1 MIAIVIVVRFL
12 GVDNYGRFSSL
23 LAVVGI
29 LSRIVDFGIEPIVF
43 REFSKDRDNYHIFS
57 AGLNL
62 RFVLYIILVIGF
74 NLVAPFIAFTTR
86 EILLTNIL
94 FTTIIFSAKMV
105 IVRESMATPFKVSMK
120 MHYPML
126 LAIFDNIVLLFLILF
141 IPIMKDPVLYFVI
154 VYTASNIPGFILS
167 FYYLSKK
174 FGYKYEFTLE
184 KGMWLLKESLPLF
197 GFVVL
202 TNIFL
207 QIDVVILD
215 SFKGHYDVGIYSA
228 GARLTMPLS
237 IIPGAIVTTVFPIL
251 VKRLK
256 EKENTEFINNMVI
269 KLLYFISFVI
279 ASVFTFESG
288 SLVTIIFGNQFSAT
302 AYSAS
307 ILYWC
312 QIFIFFAFYSLS
324 VLIADNKQHY
334 NFLYAGVQ
342 AGVNVLFCFILIPQ
356 YSFVGASIAK
366 LIASF
371 VSFIFIL
378 FALNKFGFRPS
389 IGRYRILLWSVIL
402 AAVLWVTSLLPVIPY
417 LFVSAIAVA
426 TVTFAT
432 KLFSNEEM
440 LTFFRLAN
448 REELGRKL
456 LTKLSLMN

>member
-12 GVDNYGRFSSL
+12 GVDNYGKFSLL

-29 LSRIVDFGIEPIVF
+29 LSKIVDFGIEPIVF
-43 REFSKDRDNYHIFS
+43 REFSKDKNNYHIFS

-62 RFVLYIILVIGF
+62 RFVLYLILVVGF
-74 NLVAPFIAFTTR
+74 NITAPFINYTFD
-86 EILLTNIL
+86 EIVLTNIL

-105 IVRESMATPFKVSMK
+105 IVRESLATPFKVNLK

-126 LAIFDNIVLLFLILF
+126 MAILDNLALLLFILF
-141 IPIMKDPVLYFVI
+141 IPFVKEPVFYFVV
-154 VYTASNIPGFILS
+154 VYALSNIPGFVLT
-167 FYYLSKK
+167 FYFLRKK
-174 FGYKYEFTLE
+174 FGYKYEFTLA
-184 KGMWLLKESLPLF
+184 KGWWLLKESLPLF

-215 SFKGHYDVGIYSA
+215 YFKGHYEVGIYSA
-228 GARLTMPLS
+228 GSRLTMPLS

-256 EKENTEFINNMVI
+256 ENENTDFINNMVI

-279 ASVFTFESG
+279 ASVFTFESK
-288 SLVTIIFGNQFSAT
+288 SLVTIIFGSQYAAT

-312 QIFIFFAFYSLS
+312 QIFLFFGFYSLS

-334 NFLYAGVQ
+334 NFLYAAIQ
-342 AGVNVLFCFILIPQ
+342 AGVNVVFCFILIPN
-356 YSFVGASIAK
+356 YSYVGASIAK

-371 VSFIFIL
+371 ISFVFVL

-389 IGRYRILLWSVIL
+389 IGRYRILIWSICLVLFLWL
-402 AAVLWVTSLLPVIPY
+402 LSLLPIIPY
-417 LFVSAIAVA
+417 LFLSIFVIIVI
-426 TVTFAT
+426 TFFV
-432 KLFSNEEM
+432 KYFSNEEIM
-440 LTFFRLAN
+440 VFFRLIN
-448 REELGRKL
+448 KENLFK
-456 LTKLSLMN
+456 KYFNSN

>member
-23 LAVVGI
+23 LAIVGI
-29 LSRIVDFGIEPIVF
+29 LARVVDFGIEPIVF
-43 REFSKDRDNYHIFS
+43 REFAKDKDNYHIFS

-62 RFVLYIILVIGF
+62 RFVLYIILVAGF
-74 NLVAPFIAFTTR
+74 NLAAPFIAFSAR

-105 IVRESMATPFKVSMK
+105 IVRESMSTPFKVNLK

-126 LAIFDNIVLLFLILF
+126 LAIFDNLVLLILILF

-154 VYTASNIPGFILS
+154 VYAASNIPGFVLS
-167 FYYLSKK
+167 FYYLWKK

-184 KGMWLLKESLPLF
+184 RGMWLLKESLPLF

-207 QIDVVILD
+207 QLDVVILD

-251 VKRLK
+251 VKRLSG
-256 EKENTEFINNMVI
+256 KENTEFITNMVI

-279 ASVFTFESG
+279 AAVFTFESS
-288 SLVTIIFGNQFSAT
+288 SLVTIIFGNQFAAT

-312 QIFIFFAFYSLS
+312 QIFLFFGFYSLS

-334 NFLYAGVQ
+334 NFLYAGIQ

-389 IGRYRILLWSVIL
+389 VGRYRMLLWSLVL
-402 AAVLWVTSLLPVIPY
+402 ACSLWALSLLPVIPY
-417 LFVSAIAVA
+417 LFLSGIAVVVL
-426 TVTFAT
+426 TLYLKFFT
-432 KLFSNEEM
+432 KQEILIFFKLVNKENLFNKYFVRM
-440 LTFFRLAN
+440 HD
-448 REELGRKL
+448 
-456 LTKLSLMN
+456 

>member
-1 MIAIVIVVRFL
+1 MIAIVIVVRFF

-23 LAVVGI
+23 LAIVGI
-29 LSRIVDFGIEPIVF
+29 LSRVVDFGIEPIVF
-43 REFSKDRDNYHIFS
+43 REFSKDKDNYHIFS

-62 RFVLYIILVIGF
+62 RFVLYIILVACF
-74 NLVAPFIAFTTR
+74 NLVAPFIAFTAR

-120 MHYPML
+120 MHYTML
-126 LAIFDNIVLLFLILF
+126 LAIFDNIVLLVLILF
-141 IPIMKDPVLYFVI
+141 IPMMSDPVLYFVI
-154 VYTASNIPGFILS
+154 VYAASNIPGFVLS
-167 FYYLSKK
+167 FYYLRKK

-184 KGMWLLKESLPLF
+184 RGMWLLKESLPLF

-237 IIPGAIVTTVFPIL
+237 IIPGAIVTTVFPVL

-256 EKENTEFINNMVI
+256 ENEDTVFINNLVI
-269 KLLYFISFVI
+269 KLLFFISFVI
-279 ASVFTFESG
+279 AAVFTFESRA
-288 SLVTIIFGNQFSAT
+288 LVTLIFGNQYSAT

-312 QIFIFFAFYSLS
+312 QIFLFFAFYSLS
-324 VLIADNKQHY
+324 VLIADNRQHY
-334 NFLYAGVQ
+334 NFIYACIQ
-342 AGVNVLFCFILIPQ
+342 ACVNVLFCLILIPK
-356 YSFVGASIAK
+356 YSYVGASIAK
-366 LIASF
+366 LGASL

-389 IGRYRILLWSVIL
+389 IGRYRMLLWSLALTGIL
-402 AAVLWVTSLLPVIPY
+402 WLLSLLPLIPY
-417 LFVSAIAVA
+417 LFLSGAAVLVI
-426 TVTFAT
+426 TLYLKFFT
-432 KLFSNEEM
+432 EHEM
-440 LTFFRLAN
+440 LIFF
-448 REELGRKL
+448 KL
-456 LTKLSLMN
+456 INKETLFTKYFVKKSN

>member
-43 REFSKDRDNYHIFS
+43 REFSKDRNNYHIFS

-62 RFVLYIILVIGF
+62 RFVLYIILVVGF
-74 NLVAPFIAFTTR
+74 NLAAPFIEFTAR

-126 LAIFDNIVLLFLILF
+126 LAILDNFVLLVLILF
-141 IPIMKDPVLYFVI
+141 IPIMSDPVLYFVI
-154 VYTASNIPGFILS
+154 VYALSNIPGFVLS
-167 FYYLSKK
+167 FYYLRKK
-174 FGYKYEFTLE
+174 FGYKFEFTLE
-184 KGMWLLKESLPLF
+184 KGWWLLKESLPLF

-256 EKENTEFINNMVI
+256 ENENTDFINNMVI

-279 ASVFTFESG
+279 AAVFTFESNT
-288 SLVTIIFGNQFSAT
+288 LVTIIFGSQYSAT
-302 AYSAS
+302 AYSAA

-312 QIFIFFAFYSLS
+312 QIFLFFAFYSLS

-334 NFLYAGVQ
+334 NFIYAGIQ
-342 AGVNVLFCFILIPQ
+342 AGVNVLFCLLLIPK
-356 YSFVGASIAK
+356 YSYVGASIAK
-366 LIASF
+366 LLASF
-371 VSFIFIL
+371 ISFVFIM
-378 FALNKFGFRPS
+378 FALTKFGFKPS
-389 IGRYRILLWSVIL
+389 IGRYRVLVWSLVVSGLLWV
-402 AAVLWVTSLLPVIPY
+402 AALLPIIAYLAVSVVVI
-417 LFVSAIAVA
+417 SAA
-426 TVTFAT
+426 TLAT
-432 KLFSNEEM
+432 KLFSNEEI

-448 REELGRKL
+448 KEELGRKL
-456 LTKLSLMN
+456 LIKLSLMS

>member
-23 LAVVGI
+23 LAIVGI

-62 RFVLYIILVIGF
+62 RFVLYIILVVGF

-126 LAIFDNIVLLFLILF
+126 LAIFDNLVLLVLILF

-154 VYTASNIPGFILS
+154 VYALSNIPGFILS
-167 FYYLSKK
+167 FYYLWRK
-174 FGYKYEFTLE
+174 FGYKYEFTLDR
-184 KGMWLLKESLPLF
+184 GMWLLKESLPLF

-237 IIPGAIVTTVFPIL
+237 IIPGAIVTTVFPVL

-256 EKENTEFINNMVI
+256 ENENTEFINNLVI

-279 ASVFTFESG
+279 AAVFTFES
-288 SLVTIIFGNQFSAT
+288 SALVTLIFGNQYSAT

-312 QIFIFFAFYSLS
+312 QIFLFFAFYSLS
-324 VLIADNKQHY
+324 VLIADNRQHY
-334 NFLYAGVQ
+334 NFIYAGIQ
-342 AGVNVLFCFILIPQ
+342 ACVNVLSCFILIPQ
-356 YSFVGASIAK
+356 YSYVGASIAK
-366 LIASF
+366 LGASL

-378 FALNKFGFRPS
+378 FALSKFGFRPS
-389 IGRYRILLWSVIL
+389 IGRYRMLLWSLTLTGIL
-402 AAVLWVTSLLPVIPY
+402 WLISLLPLIPY
-417 LFVSAIAVA
+417 LFLSGLAVIAV
-426 TVTFAT
+426 TLYLKFFT
-432 KLFSNEEM
+432 EHEM
-440 LTFFRLAN
+440 LIFF
-448 REELGRKL
+448 KL
-456 LTKLSLMN
+456 INKENLFNKYFVKNSN

>member
-23 LAVVGI
+23 LAIVGI
-29 LSRIVDFGIEPIVF
+29 LARIVDFGIEPIVF
-43 REFSKDRDNYHIFS
+43 REFAKDKDNYHIFS

-62 RFVLYIILVIGF
+62 RFVLYLILVVGF
-74 NLVAPFIAFTTR
+74 NLIAPFAQFSAR

-105 IVRESMATPFKVSMK
+105 IVRESLATPFKVSMK

-126 LAIFDNIVLLFLILF
+126 LAIFDNLVLLVLILF

-154 VYTASNIPGFILS
+154 VYAASNIPGFVLS
-167 FYYLSKK
+167 FYYLRKK

-184 KGMWLLKESLPLF
+184 RGMWLLKESFPLF

-207 QIDVVILD
+207 QLDVVILN
-215 SFKGHYDVGIYSA
+215 SFKGTFAVGIYSA

-256 EKENTEFINNMVI
+256 ENENTEFINNMVI

-279 ASVFTFESG
+279 AAVFTFESS
-288 SLVTIIFGNQFSAT
+288 SLVTIIFGTQFSAT

-324 VLIADNKQHY
+324 VLIADNRQHY
-334 NFLYAGVQ
+334 NFIYAGVQ
-342 AGVNVLFCFILIPQ
+342 AAVNVLFCFILIPH
-356 YSFVGASIAK
+356 YSYVGASLAK
-366 LIASF
+366 LLASF
-371 VSFIFIL
+371 LSFVFIL

-402 AAVLWVTSLLPVIPY
+402 SAILWVTSLLPVIPY
-417 LFVSAIAVA
+417 LFISAIAVA
-426 TVTFAT
+426 VVTFAT
-432 KLFSNEEM
+432 KLFSNEEI

-448 REELGRKL
+448 KEELGKKL
-456 LTKLSLMN
+456 LIKFSLMS